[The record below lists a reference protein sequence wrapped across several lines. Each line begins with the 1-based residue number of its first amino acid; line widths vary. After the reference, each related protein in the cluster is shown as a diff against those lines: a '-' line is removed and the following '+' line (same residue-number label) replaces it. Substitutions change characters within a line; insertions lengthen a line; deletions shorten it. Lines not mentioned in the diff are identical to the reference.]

1 MESYTIRFR
10 LDLKALGIA
19 ETARAWDV
27 ELRADRV
34 KAAHPRSA
42 GTPAQ
47 QAQLKRLAPGLFEL
61 TMPHHDFALIMVE

>member
-19 ETARAWDV
+19 ETARACDV